1 LPVTLNDIRD
11 AQTRLTG
18 SIYVSPC
25 PESAALSDLTGVRVF
40 CKLDYLQK
48 TGSFK
53 ERGARNAL
61 LLLPPDRRARGVVA
75 ASAGNHAL
83 ALACHGRD
91 LGIPVTVVMPRFAPL
106 IKVATCRRHG
116 ATVILHGADFAEA
129 KAQAD
134 AIVAAQGLTYIHGFD
149 DPAVIAGQGTMGLE
163 LLDQVPD
170 LDAVIVPIG
179 GAGLVAGVAL
189 AIKSLRPN
197 VQVIGVE
204 AESMPS
210 FTKSLAAG
218 CVTPCPA
225 RPTLADGLATTRP
238 GNNAFAIA
246 KSRVDRV
253 VQVSEDTIALSIL
266 RLLELE
272 KSVVE
277 GAAAAT
283 LAALLTGQLPELRGR
298 RVVLLLCGGNI
309 DPLVLSRVIE
319 IGLAADGRLVRLVA
333 KISDRPGGLAALASV
348 IGETGASIQQ
358 IIHDRAFAGPDV
370 SSVRVIC
377 DLETHDREHIAAV
390 QRALAA
396 KGIETRPG

>member
-1 LPVTLNDIRD
+1 MPITLSDIRA
-11 AQTRLTG
+11 AQARLAG
-18 SIYVSPC
+18 AIYVSPC
-25 PESAALSDLTGVRVF
+25 PESAALSDLTGSRIF

-61 LLLPPDRRARGVVA
+61 LLLGPDERARGVIA

-106 IKVATCRRHG
+106 IKVATCRRYG
-116 ATVILHGADFAEA
+116 ANVVLHGGNFAEA
-129 KAQAD
+129 KSQAD
-134 AIVAAQGLTYIHGFD
+134 TLAADKGLTYVHGFD
-149 DPAVIAGQGTMGLE
+149 DPAVIAGQGTIGLE

-170 LDAVIVPIG
+170 LDAVISPIG
-179 GAGLVAGVAL
+179 GAGLIAGVAL
-189 AIKSLRPN
+189 AIKSLRPQ

-204 AESMPS
+204 AETMPS
-210 FTKSLAAG
+210 FTQSLGAG

-238 GNNAFAIA
+238 GAIAFAIA
-246 KSRVDRV
+246 RERVDRV
-253 VQVSEDTIALSIL
+253 VKVSEDAIALSIL

-272 KSVVE
+272 KSVIE
-277 GAAAAT
+277 GAAAAP
-283 LAALLTGQLPELRGR
+283 LAALLSGQLPELRGK
-298 RVVLLLCGGNI
+298 RVALLLCGGNI

-333 KISDRPGGLAALASV
+333 QISDRPGGLATLAAA
-348 IGETGASIQQ
+348 IAATGASIQQ
-358 IIHDRAFAGPDV
+358 IMHDRAFAGPDV
-370 SSVRVIC
+370 SSVRVVC
-377 DLETHDREHIAAV
+377 ELETHDRAHIAKV
-390 QRALAA
+390 EQAL
-396 KGIETRPG
+396 KEQGIQTRLG